1 MTSQKLQKNYG
12 LDKPEYEI
20 TIKVQNEDNKG
31 KSIHLLFGQKLEG
44 KNQSTNKEG
53 VFAAGDVCDPH
64 YQQAIIAA
72 GSGAS
77 AALDAHDYLNEIGK

>member
-44 KNQSTNKEG
+44 KNQIVIRNSNFNYLFLIEANSIADWPAGTEGFKPFEITN
-53 VFAAGDVCDPH
+53 
-64 YQQAIIAA
+64 
-72 GSGAS
+72 
-77 AALDAHDYLNEIGK
+77 